1 MIKMMKEKIFA
12 DEVMTFEELD
22 KVSGSTVA
30 ELDELRGAILD
41 KGIFNTVVNNA
52 STVATKKLPP
62 GNLAFAYY
70 LEKRGLKA
78 WGVDAH
84 ISVGVLGS
92 GLGSTNNL
100 YFNRRNGG
108 KPMTHEEVVTR
119 IKSSTRAILF

>member
-1 MIKMMKEKIFA
+1 MKEKIFA

-62 GNLAFAYY
+62 GN
-70 LEKRGLKA
+70 
-78 WGVDAH
+78 WP
-84 ISVGVLGS
+84 SP
-92 GLGSTNNL
+92 TTW
-100 YFNRRNGG
+100 RN
-108 KPMTHEEVVTR
+108 
-119 IKSSTRAILF
+119 AA